1 MAKIGRVYF
10 QIIDLTEI
18 VIKIRN
24 RSKNIAHGPA
34 FRKGS
39 AKEEVSQEAAISEI
53 VLNDDVSDGIEYK
66 LDIVGVC
73 GDSEL
78 SVDVLRVTAPIQS
91 LKLLLDVTARIFV
104 RTPTCYTTVQA
115 GEDSSMKPL
124 S

>member
-1 MAKIGRVYF
+1 
-10 QIIDLTEI
+10 
-18 VIKIRN
+18 
-24 RSKNIAHGPA
+24 
-34 FRKGS
+34 
-39 AKEEVSQEAAISEI
+39 VSQEAAISEI

>member
-1 MAKIGRVYF
+1 M
-10 QIIDLTEI
+10 
-18 VIKIRN
+18 
-24 RSKNIAHGPA
+24 
-34 FRKGS
+34 
-39 AKEEVSQEAAISEI
+39 SQEAAISEI

-104 RTPTCYTTVQA
+104 RTPTCCTTVQA